1 MWDLREVQLYRAQ
14 VDRFLEGLLLLV
26 HFTAGQPARGTEI
39 TGLQHVNTV
48 YHRNVFV
55 EDGLVVIVT
64 SYHKGY
70 TCTNVIVPDSG
81 QYRIRV
87 SPAR

>member
-26 HFTAGQPARGTEI
+26 HLTIGQPARGTEI

-48 YHRNVFV
+48 YYCNVFV
-55 EDGLVVIVT
+55 EEGLVAIVT
-64 SYHKGY
+64 SYYKGY
-70 TCTNVIVPDSG
+70 TYTRTTKII
-81 QYRIRV
+81 Y
-87 SPAR
+87 

>member
-1 MWDLREVQLYRAQ
+1 
-14 VDRFLEGLLLLV
+14 
-26 HFTAGQPARGTEI
+26 
-39 TGLQHVNTV
+39 
-48 YHRNVFV
+48 VFV